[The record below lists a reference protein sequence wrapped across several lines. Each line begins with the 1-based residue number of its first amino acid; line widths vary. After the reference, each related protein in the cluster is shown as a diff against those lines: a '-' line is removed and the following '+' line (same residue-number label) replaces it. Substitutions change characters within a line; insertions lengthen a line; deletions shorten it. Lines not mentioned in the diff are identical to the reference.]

1 MRFLHIDPKAKTVKP
16 VEADGPSTAIP
27 SLTPF
32 NTDHGLVSQDPD
44 GGGISIIVY
53 EYGLLEG
60 EGPYFAIGAQLY
72 SGDAVLY
79 AFDYA
84 GETIDM
90 PTKPP
95 RSMLLGP
102 LWLADKAEV
111 ELAIAAG
118 IVHRPQA
125 SINGLVTWEW
135 S

>member
-1 MRFLHIDPKAKTVKP
+1 MRFLHVDPKARTVKP
-16 VEADGPSTAIP
+16 VDADSPSSAVP
-27 SLTPF
+27 SLTSL
-32 NTDHGLVSQDPD
+32 NTDHGVVSKDPD

-60 EGPYFAIGAQLY
+60 EGPYFSLGTQLY

-90 PTKPP
+90 PKHLDAIIPI
-95 RSMLLGP
+95 
-102 LWLADKAEV
+102 WLADKSEA

-118 IVHRPQA
+118 VVRRPQA
-125 SINGLVTWEW
+125 AINGLVTWEW